1 MTSGLETGR
10 LEAFKASATAAAMEG
25 WSWETTEEV
34 TEEMDGTE
42 ADLVTAV
49 GAVTKVVRREV

>member
-49 GAVTKVVRREV
+49 GAVMKVVRREV

>member
-1 MTSGLETGR
+1 VTSGLETGR